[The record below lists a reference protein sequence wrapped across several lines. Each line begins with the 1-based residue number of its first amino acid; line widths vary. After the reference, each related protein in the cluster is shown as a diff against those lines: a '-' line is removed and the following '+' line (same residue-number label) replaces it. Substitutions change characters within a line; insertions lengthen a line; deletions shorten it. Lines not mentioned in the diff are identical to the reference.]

1 MKPPVIA
8 VTGASGFIGKNF
20 IRDAIAEG
28 YSIRALTRTP
38 LDQNNDRVECVQ
50 FDLNSIVDIDPMC
63 LDGCVAVV
71 HLAAY
76 IPVNQNDPK
85 EAEVCFRANALGTL
99 RLLKAVEKAGILR
112 FIQTV
117 SANSYDSR
125 LEIAD
130 EDSPMFPAERAPYY
144 LVSKMAQEIFAE
156 HWALSTGHTSL
167 SVRLGSIYG
176 IGQTKGMIPAM
187 AKNLLEGNSI
197 TLVNDGCFGA
207 DFATVSD
214 VSAALLL
221 LIESNASGPINIGS
235 GRRTTVRRIVE
246 LLLEHSDRDWS
257 AVENVTV
264 KKPDKGFPALDI
276 SKAKLFGYQATSIE
290 IGVKALVDW
299 LRR

>member
-1 MKPPVIA
+1 MKPPIIA
-8 VTGASGFIGKNF
+8 VTGASGFIGEKF
-20 IRDAIAEG
+20 IHDAMREG
-28 YSIRALTRTP
+28 YSIRALTRTAF
-38 LDQNNDRVECVQ
+38 DQHNDRIECVP
-50 FDLNSIVDIDPMC
+50 FDLNSKVDIDPMC
-63 LDGCVAVV
+63 LAGCSAVV

-76 IPVNQNDPK
+76 IPVNQNDPE
-85 EAEVCFRANALGTL
+85 EAEVCFEANALGTL
-99 RLLKAVEKAGILR
+99 RLLKAVEEAGVPR

-130 EDSPMFPAERAPYY
+130 ETSPMFPAERAPYY

-156 HWALSTGHTSL
+156 HWALSSGRTAL
-167 SVRLGSIYG
+167 SFRLGSIYG
-176 IGQTKGMIPAM
+176 VGQTKGIIPTM
-187 AKNLLEGNSI
+187 AKNLLDGNKI

-214 VSAALLL
+214 VSAALLSS
-221 LIESNASGPINIGS
+221 IGSNASGSINIGS
-235 GRRTTVRRIVE
+235 GRRTTIRRIVE
-246 LLLEHSDRDWS
+246 LLLEHSERDWS

-264 KKPDKGFPALDI
+264 EKSDKGFPALDI

-299 LRR
+299 LRG